1 MPDISRPSNL
11 SSMRESNITFYR
23 YYHAESDTKYT
34 ALKFTGAESLRQV
47 KPAPPCTFGLTEE
60 EPKKTFSSLEDWLAT
75 IPGNPTEADVK
86 ISESYGLANVDP
98 AWNVPKI
105 LGPCQMHWPTY
116 IYLVLMQYDA
126 KLKTNVELRDAFN
139 HLVAVEKSLLSMA
152 DSFVILDERDKT
164 YPEIL
169 LKTLKPSQ
177 EEWEALP
184 VDFHYRS
191 NDYNEIDELT
201 KKVIP
206 QVYEAYK
213 SLYDLMIKVGFIDF
227 IRSTRRKL
235 KEDALLKRIFKATQN
250 LHNIQYYL
258 RDMKSKE
265 TLQIKIINKLKEA
278 LKNLE

>member
-1 MPDISRPSNL
+1 MP
-11 SSMRESNITFYR
+11 ESNVTFYR
-23 YYHAESDTKYT
+23 YYDAESDTKYT
-34 ALKFTGAESLRQV
+34 ALKFKGAESIRQV
-47 KPAPPCTFGLTEE
+47 KPAPPCMFGLAEE

-75 IPGNPTEADVK
+75 IPGNPTEEDVK

-98 AWNVPKI
+98 AWNVPEI

-139 HLVAVEKSLLSMA
+139 HLVAVEKSFQLLGN
-152 DSFVILDERDKT
+152 SFVILDERDKT

-184 VDFHYRS
+184 VDFYYRT
-191 NDYNEIDELT
+191 NDYNVLDKS
-201 KKVIP
+201 KKTILP

-213 SLYDLMIKVGFIDF
+213 SLYDLMDKVGFLAF

-235 KEDALLKRIFKATQN
+235 KEDALEKRIYKATQR
-250 LHNIQYYL
+250 LYNIQYYL

-265 TLQIKIINKLKEA
+265 ANQMLLIHKLKEE

>member
-1 MPDISRPSNL
+1 
-11 SSMRESNITFYR
+11 
-23 YYHAESDTKYT
+23 
-34 ALKFTGAESLRQV
+34 
-47 KPAPPCTFGLTEE
+47 
-60 EPKKTFSSLEDWLAT
+60 
-75 IPGNPTEADVK
+75 
-86 ISESYGLANVDP
+86 
-98 AWNVPKI
+98 
-105 LGPCQMHWPTY
+105 MHWPTY